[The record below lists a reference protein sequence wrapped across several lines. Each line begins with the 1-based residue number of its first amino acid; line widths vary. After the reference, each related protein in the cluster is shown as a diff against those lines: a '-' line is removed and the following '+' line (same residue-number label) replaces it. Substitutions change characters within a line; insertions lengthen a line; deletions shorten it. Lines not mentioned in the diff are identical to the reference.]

1 MPGSLSLSVNAG
13 AAPTTAR
20 RIMALPSDA
29 LVSRLLRRD
38 APDNYFIGA
47 NARCF
52 RSVRQV
58 TLFARCPLFVPT
70 ADLHNRFVLI
80 LGIGQGTAVACGERV
95 HVIGPGQALL
105 VPPFTLHRYAQLREE
120 PQPLAFVG
128 FASDMGDDAPDGVAS
143 VGLDAGVVPVSAE
156 AWQVLDQLEAA
167 CDARPALL
175 PALTLQLL
183 EVLAEGAPGAAG
195 KPVEHADWARTQR
208 VAQVARHHPA
218 FAVHELARACGASEG
233 VLRSA
238 VLEITGMPI
247 ARFMRQIRLQHTFAL
262 VARRQFAAAA
272 ERAGYATP
280 EAYAKAFKAE
290 FGIAPAQFANLAADN
305 GWRIRPKP
313 VPG

>member
-1 MPGSLSLSVNAG
+1 
-13 AAPTTAR
+13 
-20 RIMALPSDA
+20 MALPSDA
-29 LVSRLLRRD
+29 LVARLLQRY
-38 APDNYFIGA
+38 APDNYFLGA

-58 TLFARCPLFVPT
+58 TLFARCPLIVPT
-70 ADLHNRFVLI
+70 ADFHNRFVLI
-80 LGIGQGTAVACGERV
+80 LGIGKGTAVVCGERV

-105 VPPFTLHRYAQLREE
+105 LPPFTLHRYQQHGAER
-120 PQPLAFVG
+120 QPLAFVG
-128 FASDMGDDAPDGVAS
+128 FESDMGDDAPDGVAS
-143 VGLDAGVVPVSAE
+143 MGLDTGVVPLSAE
-156 AWQVLDQLEAA
+156 AWQVVDQLDAA

-183 EVLAEGAPGAAG
+183 ELLAEGAPEVGGQAL
-195 KPVEHADWARTQR
+195 EHAAWSRTQR

-218 FAVHELARACGASEG
+218 YAVPELARACGASES
-233 VLRSA
+233 VLRAA
-238 VLEITGMPI
+238 VLETTGMPI

-262 VARRQFAAAA
+262 VARRQFAVAA

-290 FGIAPAQFANLAADN
+290 FGMAPSQYANLAADN